1 MENKIKHIADHFG
14 QTNQRCKLIEELG
27 ELSREISKDIAADCS
42 TSYHTLEEIADVLI
56 LIDQIIYLTEKD
68 EGEIVKGTLEMIKEK
83 KLDRTLERI
92 KGGYYEGNFE

>member
-56 LIDQIIYLTEKD
+56 LIDQIIYLAEKNGNNIAREMLD
-68 EGEIVKGTLEMIKEK
+68 MIKEK
-83 KLDRTLERI
+83 KINRTLDRI
-92 KGGYYEGNFE
+92 KGGFYE

>member
-42 TSYHTLEEIADVLI
+42 TSYHTLEEIADVSI
-56 LIDQIIYLTEKD
+56 LIDQIIYLAEKNGNKIAR
-68 EGEIVKGTLEMIKEK
+68 EMLEMIKEK
-83 KLDRTLERI
+83 KINRTLDRI
-92 KGGYYEGNFE
+92 KGGFYE

>member
-42 TSYHTLEEIADVLI
+42 TSYHTLEEIADVSI
-56 LIDQIIYLTEKD
+56 LIDQIIYLAEKNGNNIAK
-68 EGEIVKGTLEMIKEK
+68 EMLEMIKEK
-83 KLDRTLERI
+83 KINRTLDRI
-92 KGGYYEGNFE
+92 KGGFYE